1 MVVGL
6 SLAYR
11 GLLRS
16 GRLCDSRLNLFYHVV
31 RSWSRCEVLLRVR
44 QGRKNETVFREVT
57 GFSPWRDLEGRSKR
71 GTSIRHEPL
80 SVCGGRLAT
89 SL

>member
-16 GRLCDSRLNLFYHVV
+16 GRLCDSRLDAFYHVV
-31 RSWSRCEVLLRVR
+31 RGWSRWEVLLRVR
-44 QGRKNETVFREVT
+44 QGRKNETVSREVT
-57 GFSPWRDLEGRSKR
+57 GISPWRGFGRSLE
-71 GTSIRHEPL
+71 TWDL
-80 SVCGGRLAT
+80 NTA
-89 SL
+89 

>member
-16 GRLCDSRLNLFYHVV
+16 GRLCDSRLDAFYHVV
-31 RSWSRCEVLLRVR
+31 RGWSRCEVLLRVR

-57 GFSPWRDLEGRSKR
+57 GISPWRGFGRSLE
-71 GTSIRHEPL
+71 TWDL
-80 SVCGGRLAT
+80 NTA
-89 SL
+89 